1 LNERLVKL
9 TKSELEVAVLLGFAL
24 ENRQIAESLHLSLKT
39 VKNRINRILDK
50 GDFANRNEVAVY
62 VARLLERWG
71 PVYEVPGSSEL
82 ELSTA

>member
-1 LNERLVKL
+1 MSECLVRL
-9 TKSELEVAVLLGFAL
+9 TKGELEVAILLGFAL

-39 VKNRINRILDK
+39 VKGRIGRILDK

-71 PVYEVPGSSEL
+71 PVCEDPGTSKRVL
-82 ELSTA
+82 ATA